1 MSYTIAGSGVRAKQG
16 EIKMLPNFFRGDKGY
31 TLIEMIATI
40 IVISSLASIAIPKFI
55 DLTDEAQ
62 KAKCQAFQGAISSA
76 AAMNYALAV
85 LNDPSQADW
94 LENLKIEDVEADWF
108 ATGVV
113 PVCPSEGVYTLV
125 NGNVVCSIEDHN
137 WNP

>member
-1 MSYTIAGSGVRAKQG
+1 MMSNLSR
-16 EIKMLPNFFRGDKGY
+16 NDKGY

-40 IVISSLASIAIPKFI
+40 IIISSLASIAIPKFI
-55 DLTDEAQ
+55 DLTDEAL

-108 ATGVV
+108 ATGVI
-113 PVCPSEGVYTLV
+113 PVCPSGGVYTLV
-125 NGNVVCSIEDHN
+125 NGNVVCSTQDHN
-137 WNP
+137 RKP

>member
-1 MSYTIAGSGVRAKQG
+1 MMSNLSR
-16 EIKMLPNFFRGDKGY
+16 NDNGY

-40 IVISSLASIAIPKFI
+40 IIISSLASIAIPRFI
-55 DLTDEAQ
+55 NLTDDAQ
-62 KAKCQAFQGAISSA
+62 RAKCQAFQGAISSA

-108 ATGVV
+108 ATGAV
-113 PVCPSEGVYTLV
+113 PVCPSEGVYTMV